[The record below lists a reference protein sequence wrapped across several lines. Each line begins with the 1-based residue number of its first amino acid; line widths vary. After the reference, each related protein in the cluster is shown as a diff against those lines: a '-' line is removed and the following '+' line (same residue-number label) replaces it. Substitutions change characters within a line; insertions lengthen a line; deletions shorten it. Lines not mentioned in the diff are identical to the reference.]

1 MPVRKISE
9 IVYTIRLYAPDLLTC
24 PYSAAK
30 LTSQKGI
37 TKGGFIIT
45 MDEKMEMTPETEEAV
60 AQAAEP
66 VDAEPAE
73 QAKKPAKTKKPAYN
87 SSWPKRVGKMLDD
100 GNDMVEAVDPAEAQR
115 REITEMQKHIKAKD
129 ILHARVYGVEPAKD
143 GKAVTVVAKFGTL
156 RVVFDAVDFFAY
168 SNMKD
173 MDKDDMTTRMQRYV
187 RKGARMLNSVVSF
200 IPVEIGKDG
209 AGCPFVIGG
218 RAIAMEALQDKY
230 FFGEKAL
237 AEKGSQAKA
246 VVLAAGPRYI
256 TVECLGVEAVMG
268 SGSLSA
274 FEFLSDVS
282 ERYKPGDGLYVII
295 EKLEIDKANRTVDVR
310 FSHSLLERMT
320 ADVPEVSENMKHS
333 RYIATVLHETDKYFI
348 VCIDGL
354 KVRGIVPKEYAK
366 TTPGDPITVGCHV
379 AMLVNN
385 IDKERN
391 MVIGSCMKVG
401 E

>member
-1 MPVRKISE
+1 
-9 IVYTIRLYAPDLLTC
+9 
-24 PYSAAK
+24 
-30 LTSQKGI
+30 
-37 TKGGFIIT
+37 
-45 MDEKMEMTPETEEAV
+45 MDEKTEVTPEAVEEAV
-60 AQAAEP
+60 VQAAEP
-66 VDAEPAE
+66 IDAATVE
-73 QAKKPAKTKKPAYN
+73 KPDKPVKAKKPAYN
-87 SSWPKRVGKMLDD
+87 SSWPKHVGKLLDD

-115 REITEMQKHIKAKD
+115 REIVEMQKNIKAKT

-143 GKAVTVVAKFGTL
+143 GKAVTIVAKHGTL

-173 MDKDDMTTRMQRYV
+173 LDKDDQATRMQRYV
-187 RKGARMLNSVVSF
+187 RKGARMLNSIVSF
-200 IPVEIGKDG
+200 IPVDMGKDA

-230 FFGEKAL
+230 FFGEKPL
-237 AEKGSQAKA
+237 AEKGSRAKA

-256 TVECLGVEAVMG
+256 TVECLGVESVMG

-282 ERYKPGDGLYVII
+282 ERYKPGDGLFVII
-295 EKLEIDKANRTVDVR
+295 EKIEIDKENRTVDVR

-320 ADVPEVSENMKHS
+320 ADVPEVSENMKKS

-348 VCIDGL
+348 VCLDGQ
-354 KVRGIVPKEYAK
+354 KIRGIVPREYAK

-385 IDKERN
+385 IDKDRN